1 MRRCFRIFIMRAK
14 IRLMNIGFKNRNS
27 GQGTIE
33 YGLILGF
40 IAIAV
45 VAVLT
50 LMSGQLQNFFS
61 QIVASLT
68 SIGGGA

>member
-1 MRRCFRIFIMRAK
+1 MRA
-14 IRLMNIGFKNRNS
+14 IIGLMNIRLKNRNS
-27 GQGTIE
+27 GQGMIE

-50 LMSGQLQNFFS
+50 LMSGGLQDFFS

-68 SIGGGA
+68 SIGAGE